1 MFILPGALA
10 PLATYRQFILVR
22 LKPARDEAGNPIP
35 GKLAKYPAWP
45 HGMPTTHTKGDG
57 TVVNVSMYDLVSA
70 HRPDAWLDW
79 QSVASLAA
87 AAPVGG
93 DTVGW
98 CVGFVITEND
108 PFVCVD
114 LDACS
119 TAQGTWAPHAQ
130 EIMRR
135 LPTAYELSLSG
146 TGLHGWGMYA
156 GKCPPHGKRNK
167 NLNIEM
173 YTELRFIALGSG
185 ATATMRDLTHELP
198 QFIND
203 YFPYD
208 ETLDTG
214 AGWTTEPDPEY
225 SHLTDD
231 EILRIA
237 LGSSRKQSAET
248 VFGDRPPM
256 PTFADLWNA
265 NISVLARA
273 YPPLSP
279 GKPFGQTE
287 ADLALA
293 KELAF
298 WTGKNCER
306 VASLMQQSALKRD
319 KWLPSVHKTYFRDTV
334 IKGVAFCQ
342 AVYKSRSVAPPVIEG
357 GKLEPVAITHQTLVA
372 RENLAALF
380 QGCVYIQDQNAM
392 LLPNGDIV
400 DQPRF
405 NAKFAG
411 YTFVL
416 DTEGS
421 KLSKSAW
428 EAFLGNQLIYF
439 PRVEGTEFNPRME
452 FQSVVERAGR
462 QWVNVYKAPVVD
474 RAPGDVQPFMTLL
487 RKLLPNGDDALIL
500 LSYMAAVV
508 QYPGIKFRWAP
519 FIQGT
524 QGNGKST
531 IVECLTHAIGHK
543 YVFPVKAGMIENG
556 FNAWLENN
564 ILYVAD
570 DIYSSRDRTDMME
583 ALKSLI
589 TQRDHSITLK
599 GIDSL
604 KKRICGNFL
613 FTDNHKDAM
622 KKQDDSRRICTLY
635 CAQQSKWDRKRDGLT
650 KEFFGG
656 YFYPWLERGG
666 YAAVSDLLA
675 TMPIDSRYNPA
686 GECQEAPET
695 SVTREAIID
704 GRTSI
709 EHDVAEWIELGEPG
723 FAGDFVS
730 HHMLR
735 ERMLKNPLYSK
746 LASPLKIKEMMIRLG
761 YEQHRGLPDGRTPSY
776 VFPDNTRPI
785 LYVRRDVWQAEIMDA
800 EAITALYRQAQEEAL
815 TAQANRHV
823 FAQPMGQP

>member
-1 MFILPGALA
+1 MYVLPGALA
-10 PLATYRQFILVR
+10 PLGAYRQFILVQ
-22 LKPARDEAGNPIP
+22 LLPAMDERGNPVP
-35 GKLAKYPAWP
+35 GKSVKHPINPQTLLR
-45 HGMPTTHTKGDG
+45 H
-57 TVVNVSMYDLVSA
+57 SA
-70 HRPDAWLDW
+70 HDPAIWMGWEEAARLA
-79 QSVASLAA
+79 ASL
-87 AAPVGG
+87 PVHIG
-93 DTVGW
+93 TVGW
-98 CVGFVITEND
+98 CIGFVITAND
-108 PFVCVD
+108 PFGCID
-114 LDACS
+114 LDGCA
-119 TAQGTWAPHAQ
+119 TLHGGWNDQAV

-135 LPTAYELSLSG
+135 MPGAYELSLSG
-146 TGLHGWGMYA
+146 VGLHGWFTYG
-156 GKCPPHGKRNK
+156 GKCPPHGKRK
-167 NLNIEM
+167 GILNIEM
-173 YTELRFIALGSG
+173 YTELRFIALGSSASG
-185 ATATMRDLTHELP
+185 TMHDLTAQLP
-198 QFIND
+198 QFIAD

-208 ETLDTG
+208 DSIDTG

-225 SHLTDD
+225 SHLTDE

-237 LGSSRKQSAET
+237 LGSSRRQSAEA

-256 PTFADLWNA
+256 PTFSDLWAA
-265 NISVLARA
+265 NVEVLARA

-293 KELAF
+293 KELAY

-306 VASLMQQSALKRD
+306 VAHLMQQSALKRD

-334 IKGVAFCQ
+334 IKGVAFCG
-342 AVYKSRSVAPPVIEG
+342 AVFKSKPILPEARPVPTGE
-357 GKLEPVAITHQTLVA
+357 KLEPQAITHETIVG
-372 RENLAALF
+372 RENLAILF
-380 QGCVYIQDQNAM
+380 AGCVYIQDQNAM

-400 DQPRF
+400 DQQRF

-411 YTFVL
+411 YTFVM
-416 DTEGS
+416 DAQGQ
-421 KLSKSAW
+421 KMGKSAW
-428 EAFLGNQLIYF
+428 DAFLGNQLIHF

-452 FQSVVERAGR
+452 FQAVIERAGR
-462 QWVNVYKAPVVD
+462 HWVNVYKAPIVD

-508 QYPGIKFRWAP
+508 QYPGVKFRWAP

-531 IVECLTHAIGHK
+531 LVECLTHAIGHK

-556 FNAWLENN
+556 FNSWLENN

-599 GIDSL
+599 GIDSI

-635 CAQQSKWDRKRDGLT
+635 CAQQSKWDRNRDGLT
-650 KEFFGG
+650 KEFFGS
-656 YFYPWLERGG
+656 YFYPWLEKGG
-666 YAAVSDLLA
+666 YAHVSDLLA
-675 TMPIDSRYNPA
+675 TMVIDARYNPA
-686 GECQEAPET
+686 GDCQEAPET

-704 GRTSI
+704 GRTNV
-709 EHDVAEWIELGEPG
+709 EHEVAEWIELGEPG
-723 FAGDFVS
+723 FCGDFVS
-730 HHMLR
+730 HHMLK
-735 ERMLKNPLYSK
+735 ERMLKNPMFAKS
-746 LASPLKIKEMMIRLG
+746 ATPLKIKEMMGRLG
-761 YEQHRGLPDGRTPSY
+761 YEMHRGLPDGRSPTF
-776 VFPDNTRPI
+776 VQPDGTRPI
-785 LYVRRDVWQAEIMDA
+785 IYVKRDVWQANITDA
-800 EAITALYRQAQEEAL
+800 ESIMVLYVQAQQEAMTQQ
-815 TAQANRHV
+815 TARL
-823 FAQPMGQP
+823 FGGTP